1 MSTEAG
7 SSNGAAMA
15 LIVALPLVYLL
26 SIGPVAFIC
35 EKTSST
41 TSIRN
46 TALAVY
52 APIIWLHDHTP
63 MKMPLEEYVN
73 WWERLARKP

>member
-1 MSTEAG
+1 
-7 SSNGAAMA
+7 MA
-15 LIVALPLVYLL
+15 LMVALPLVYLL
-26 SIGPVAFIC
+26 SIGPVAFVC

-46 TALAVY
+46 TVLAVY

-63 MKMPLEEYVN
+63 MKMPLENYVN